1 LKTTPF
7 DLGHYLG
14 ENRRRINN
22 CLLSLLPP
30 EGASRLHDAVRY
42 SLMAGGKR
50 IRPILCIAA
59 AEASG
64 TQDDDVLRAGC
75 ALEMVH
81 TYSLV
86 HDDLPAMDD
95 DDLRRGRPTCHR
107 AFDDATAVLAG
118 DALLTMGLELLADT
132 AGRSAKDPRLW
143 LDVIGELTDAAGP
156 RGMIEGQ
163 MRDMAAEQVPVDM
176 DSLTD
181 LHRLKTG
188 RLIRASVR
196 MGSMLAGA
204 DPDTAQH
211 LESYGDRIGLA
222 FQVTDD
228 ILNVTGDPDIMGKA
242 AGTDTIRNKSTYPSL
257 MGLEASKRYAEDLV
271 TGALRA
277 MDNFDNRA
285 EPLRAIARYILE
297 RKR

>member
-1 LKTTPF
+1 MNNSAF
-7 DLGHYLG
+7 DLRHYLS
-14 ENRRRINN
+14 ENRRRIND

-30 EGASRLHDAVRY
+30 EGSSRLHDAMNY

-59 AEASG
+59 AEATG
-64 TQDDDVLRAGC
+64 TADEDVLRAGC

-95 DDLRRGRPTCHR
+95 DDLRRGRPTCHK

-118 DALLTMGLELLADT
+118 DALLTMGMELLAGT
-132 AGRSAKDPRLW
+132 AGQSTRPPRVW
-143 LDVIGELTDAAGP
+143 LDVIGELADAAG
-156 RGMIEGQ
+156 RNGMIEGQ
-163 MRDMAAEQVPVDM
+163 MRDMSAEQTPVDLA
-176 DSLTD
+176 SLEE

-196 MGSMLAGA
+196 IGSMLAGA
-204 DPDTAQH
+204 DSDTARH
-211 LESYGDRIGLA
+211 LESYANRIGLA

-228 ILNVTGDPDIMGKA
+228 MLNVTGDPDIMGKA
-242 AGTDTIRNKSTYPSL
+242 AGTDSTRNKSTYPSL
-257 MGLEASKRYAEDLV
+257 MGLEASRGYANELV
-271 TGALRA
+271 ADALRA
-277 MDNFDNRA
+277 LDNFDNRA

-297 RKR
+297 RNR